1 MHVLRIRDFALFL
14 AGRFCNVLAAQ
25 MQWVANG
32 WYLYELTRDPM
43 TLGWAGLAAFVP
55 IALLTL
61 PAGDLADRMDR
72 RGPLLS
78 ARPLPA
84 PPPPPP
90 FRLGAGLTPG
100 R

>member
-14 AGRFCNVLAAQ
+14 TGRVCNVLAAQ

-72 RGPLLS
+72 RLLLFSAGPIHALARPPPLLLV
-78 ARPLPA
+78 AG
-84 PPPPPP
+84 PPP
-90 FRLGAGLTPG
+90 
-100 R
+100 